1 MPLRRQ
7 CELVN
12 VNWWIIQIHYQYV
25 KGNLREISHNLLHS
39 CSWGTWH
46 ACSRRIRTISWARL
60 NTTLFLA
67 AHRLFF
73 LQLSLQ
79 LIRGGQNQISPHARL
94 PNFNQSQSTSLP
106 QTSHDAGAK
115 TSKPFC
121 GTFFFFSAASLFQT
135 KLEVLF
141 FCVCVCKKKNTL
153 MFGTNK
159 HNKRQLRKPALGL
172 RLQSTLL
179 PLFAGHICIWV
190 TKGRHTACCC
200 ANVSEEGECQPEL
213 MLHSAPHCLC
223 STLITNSKHYA
234 DTSHPLHQR
243 LMWQSGQPAGR
254 SASKQGNMLLNGSVA
269 VVRGATPL
277 LPWATDLK
285 LSLWLKGTFW
295 HLRNILICFHYLEL
309 GQKVDNALKCV
320 W

>member
-1 MPLRRQ
+1 MQLR
-7 CELVN
+7 
-12 VNWWIIQIHYQYV
+12 
-25 KGNLREISHNLLHS
+25 
-39 CSWGTWH
+39 GTWH

-121 GTFFFFSAASLFQT
+121 GTFFPGHFIVSNKARGAFVF
-135 KLEVLF
+135 
-141 FCVCVCKKKNTL
+141 CVCKKNAL

-172 RLQSTLL
+172 RLQSTLR

-243 LMWQSGQPAGR
+243 LMWQSGQQAGR
-254 SASKQGNMLLNGSVA
+254 STSKQGNMLLNGSVA
-269 VVRGATPL
+269 VVRGATPP
-277 LPWATDLK
+277 LPWATDWKLK
-285 LSLWLKGTFW
+285 ALASDLKEHSDVW
-295 HLRNILICFHYLEL
+295 EK
-309 GQKVDNALKCV
+309 QKVTDGCLTKLITLSSVYDKYGAGATSQLA
-320 W
+320 

>member
-1 MPLRRQ
+1 MWKEISEKFHTIYSIHAAGAHDTPAAEGLGRSAERDSIPHCSSLLTACFSSSSPCSLSEEDRTKSPLTHACQTSINRSPLPSRKQAMTPVPRRQ
-7 CELVN
+7 
-12 VNWWIIQIHYQYV
+12 
-25 KGNLREISHNLLHS
+25 
-39 CSWGTWH
+39 
-46 ACSRRIRTISWARL
+46 
-60 NTTLFLA
+60 
-67 AHRLFF
+67 
-73 LQLSLQ
+73 
-79 LIRGGQNQISPHARL
+79 SPFVVL
-94 PNFNQSQSTSLP
+94 
-106 QTSHDAGAK
+106 
-115 TSKPFC
+115 
-121 GTFFFFSAASLFQT
+121 FFFFSAASLFQT